1 MDEFYILEN
10 CNLINSKNVCELYLD
25 FCIAI
30 TNCDSKNGGNE
41 ILKNIEDFLNVK
53 QLFLITNR
61 NYAWFFGKTQNYIS
75 DLLKPKKI
83 CTFYFKKI

>member
-30 TNCDSKNGGNE
+30 TDCDSKNGGNE

-53 QLFLITNR
+53 
-61 NYAWFFGKTQNYIS
+61 
-75 DLLKPKKI
+75 
-83 CTFYFKKI
+83 

>member
-30 TNCDSKNGGNE
+30 TDCDSKNGGNNIINE
-41 ILKNIEDFLNVK
+41 IEKMLCKDN
-53 QLFLITNR
+53 Q
-61 NYAWFFGKTQNYIS
+61 
-75 DLLKPKKI
+75 
-83 CTFYFKKI
+83 

>member
-30 TNCDSKNGGNE
+30 TDYKKKIGGNNIISE
-41 ILKNIEDFLNVK
+41 IEKLIENE
-53 QLFLITNR
+53 
-61 NYAWFFGKTQNYIS
+61 
-75 DLLKPKKI
+75 
-83 CTFYFKKI
+83 